1 MSKFNQVS
9 TSITVTFLLVAAI
22 TVTVFNCGGS
32 SPQSLLVKRWITTE
46 SNVDRDL
53 ISEKMEFFGDG
64 TGVMESSNI
73 RGIGVWAESF
83 TWKIGSDGRLI
94 VVSPNGV
101 TQIYEIVEI
110 SKSKLILNG
119 NAPKVGNVRTTFLS
133 QAAVKDAINA
143 AGSCKSKSKLIE
155 IVDGN
160 EEMLAIIDKISKA
173 DCKKAGGWCKAAM
186 FVATDVSDAEKIA
199 MTNTISEIDCE
210 ARLIEAGVIAKMAEA
225 PRVIAS
231 YQSAFLAAEAEFGF
245 GNFTKENLMF
255 DFTAISKSSES
266 FDYTVSNDV
275 STFVATAKKDIG
287 AFKKGSTLTATW
299 KNTKQQFIHGSSQQ
313 DVAQELVPS
322 FFFARGW

>member
-1 MSKFNQVS
+1 MSQN
-9 TSITVTFLLVAAI
+9 SINSSRSIAVALLLVVSIA
-22 TVTVFNCGGS
+22 VTVFNCGGS
-32 SPQSLLVKRWITTE
+32 SPQSLLVTRWITTE

-73 RGIGVWAESF
+73 RGVGAWAESF

-110 SKSKLILNG
+110 SKSKLILSG
-119 NAPKVGNVRTTFLS
+119 NTPKIGNVRTTFLS

-155 IVDGN
+155 IVDGDK
-160 EEMLAIIDKISKA
+160 EKLAIIDKISKA
-173 DCKKAGGWCKAAM
+173 DCKKAGGWCKAMLFKA
-186 FVATDVSDAEKIA
+186 AGTNDAEKIA
-199 MTNTISEIDCE
+199 MINTISEIDCE
-210 ARLIEAGVIAKMAEA
+210 DHFIEESVIEKMAEA

-231 YQSAFLAAEAEFGF
+231 YESAFLAAEAEHGF
-245 GNFTKENLMF
+245 GNFTKNDLVY
-255 DFTAISKSSES
+255 DFPAISESSRS
-266 FDYTVSNDV
+266 FDYSVSGDLSV
-275 STFVATAKKDIG
+275 FVATAKKDIG
-287 AFKKGSTLTATW
+287 AFKKGSTLTSTW

-313 DVAQELVPS
+313 DVAQKLIPN
-322 FFFARGW
+322 FFYRW